1 MKETDM
7 NGYGG
12 KILRVNLTDGTVSKD
27 PTPPEVARDFIGGR
41 GFGIYF
47 LLKEVPKGADPL
59 GPENKL
65 IISSGPIS
73 GMLVPGGGKCDWT
86 TKAPLT
92 GGYASASMGG
102 HFTAEMRY
110 AGLDSIILEG
120 ISPKPVYLFIDDDK
134 IELRDAS
141 DLWGKSTFAVE
152 KQFKEKLGEEY
163 QVAVIGVGGEH
174 MVPYACINHDYGR
187 QAGRGG
193 VGAVMG
199 SKKVKAI
206 VVHGTGSIPV
216 ADKDAYRKAGMA
228 LYKACKDADGLKD
241 WTRYGTTI
249 VVSWCDEVGALPTRN
264 FSAGSFENGKNLY
277 GPVMREKIVITDKGC
292 FGCPCPCG
300 KYSRNKKYD
309 NYVEG
314 PEYETI
320 GLMGSNLGIDDI
332 EAVAQANLLC
342 DELGID
348 TISAGNAIGWAME
361 CYEKGIFT
369 KKDTD
374 GLDLKFGNVEATFT
388 IIEKIA
394 RREGFGALLA
404 EGVKRASKKVGMG
417 SEKFAIQVKG
427 MEQSAYAT
435 HNATAMLLAYM
446 TCDVGAHH
454 NRSWAITYDLQV
466 GREKVVP
473 EKVARVIWLQNF
485 RPMFDVLGGC
495 RLQWVELG
503 IDRDLYVPALEA
515 ITGIHRSWEDLDK
528 VGERIWNLTRL
539 YWVRENEGF
548 GRTWDMP
555 SPRFYEE
562 APTSGATKG
571 QITKL
576 EDVNR
581 LLDMYYEQRGWTSDG
596 LPKPETIA
604 SLGLTAV
611 VG

>member
-1 MKETDM
+1 M

-12 KILRVNLTDGTVSKD
+12 RILRVNLTNGTVTKE
-27 PTPPEVARDFIGGR
+27 PTPPDVARDFIGGR

-73 GMLVPGGGKCDWT
+73 GLMIPGGGKCDWT

-141 DLWGKSTFAVE
+141 DLWGKATFAVE
-152 KQFKEKLGEEY
+152 KQFKEKLGEEF
-163 QVAVIGVGGEH
+163 QVAVIGVGGENL
-174 MVPYACINHDYGR
+174 VPYACINHDYGR

-206 VVHGTGSIPV
+206 VVHGTKSIPV
-216 ADKDAYRKAGMA
+216 ADMDAYRKAGMA
-228 LYKACKDADGLKD
+228 LYKACKDSEGLKD

-264 FSAGSFENGKNLY
+264 FSAGSFEDGKNLY

-292 FGCPCPCG
+292 FGCPSPCG
-300 KYSRNKKYD
+300 KYSRNKKY
-309 NYVEG
+309 NSYVEG

-342 DELGID
+342 DDLGID
-348 TISAGNAIGWAME
+348 TISAGNVIGWAME

-369 KKDTD
+369 KKDTG

-388 IIEKIA
+388 LIDKIA
-394 RREGFGALLA
+394 HREGFGALLA
-404 EGVKRASKKVGMG
+404 EGVKRASKKVGKG
-417 SEKFAIQVKG
+417 SEKFAIHVKG

-454 NRSWAITYDLQV
+454 NRAWAITYDLQV

-528 VGERIWNLTRL
+528 VGERLWNLTRL
-539 YWVRENEGF
+539 FWARENEGF
-548 GRTWDMP
+548 GRAWDMP

-562 APTSGATKG
+562 APKSGATKG
-571 QITKL
+571 QITKI

-596 LPKPETIA
+596 LPKPETIE
-604 SLGLTAV
+604 SLGLKAV
-611 VG
+611 VA

>member
-1 MKETDM
+1 M

-12 KILRVNLTDGTVSKD
+12 RILRVNLTNGTVTKE
-27 PTPPEVARDFIGGR
+27 PTPPDVAHDFIGGR

-73 GMLVPGGGKCDWT
+73 GMMIPGGGKCDWT

-141 DLWGKSTFAVE
+141 DLWGKATFAVE
-152 KQFKEKLGEEY
+152 KQFKEKLGEEF
-163 QVAVIGVGGEH
+163 QVAVIGVGGENL
-174 MVPYACINHDYGR
+174 VPYACINHDYGR

-206 VVHGTGSIPV
+206 VVHGTKSIPV
-216 ADKDAYRKAGMA
+216 ADMDAYRKAGMA
-228 LYKACKDADGLKD
+228 LYKACKDSEGLKD

-264 FSAGSFENGKNLY
+264 FSAGSFEDGKNLY

-292 FGCPCPCG
+292 FGCPSPCG
-300 KYSRNKKYD
+300 KYSRNKKY
-309 NYVEG
+309 NSYVEG

-320 GLMGSNLGIDDI
+320 GMMGSNLGIDDI

-342 DELGID
+342 DDLGID

-374 GLDLKFGNVEATFT
+374 GLDLKFGNVDATFT
-388 IIEKIA
+388 LIEKIA
-394 RREGFGALLA
+394 RREGFGALLS
-404 EGVKRASKKVGMG
+404 EGVKRASKKVGKG

-435 HNATAMLLAYM
+435 HNATAMLLAFM

-454 NRSWAITYDLQV
+454 NRAWAITYDLQV
-466 GREKVVP
+466 GRDKVVP

-515 ITGIHRSWEDLDK
+515 ITGIQRSWEDLDK

-539 YWVRENEGF
+539 FWARENEGF
-548 GRTWDMP
+548 GRAWDMP

-562 APTSGATKG
+562 APKSGATKG

-576 EDVNR
+576 EDINR

-596 LPKPETIA
+596 LPKPETIE
-604 SLGLTAV
+604 SLGLKAV
-611 VG
+611 VA

>member
-1 MKETDM
+1 M
-7 NGYGG
+7 
-12 KILRVNLTDGTVSKD
+12 
-27 PTPPEVARDFIGGR
+27 
-41 GFGIYF
+41 
-47 LLKEVPKGADPL
+47 
-59 GPENKL
+59 
-65 IISSGPIS
+65 
-73 GMLVPGGGKCDWT
+73 
-86 TKAPLT
+86 
-92 GGYASASMGG
+92 
-102 HFTAEMRY
+102 
-110 AGLDSIILEG
+110 
-120 ISPKPVYLFIDDDK
+120 
-134 IELRDAS
+134 
-141 DLWGKSTFAVE
+141 
-152 KQFKEKLGEEY
+152 
-163 QVAVIGVGGEH
+163 
-174 MVPYACINHDYGR
+174 
-187 QAGRGG
+187 
-193 VGAVMG
+193 
-199 SKKVKAI
+199 
-206 VVHGTGSIPV
+206 
-216 ADKDAYRKAGMA
+216 DAYRKAGMA
-228 LYKACKDADGLKD
+228 LYKACKDSEGLKD

-264 FSAGSFENGKNLY
+264 FSAGSFEGGKNLY

-292 FGCPCPCG
+292 FGCPSPCG
-300 KYSRNKKYD
+300 KYSRNKKY
-309 NYVEG
+309 NTYVEG

-332 EAVAQANLLC
+332 EVVAQANLLC
-342 DELGID
+342 DDLGID

-361 CYEKGIFT
+361 CFEKGILT
-369 KKDTD
+369 KKDTG
-374 GLDLKFGNVEATFT
+374 GLDLKFGNVEAALKL
-388 IIEKIA
+388 IEMIA
-394 RREGFGALLA
+394 RREGIGALLA
-404 EGVKRASKKVGMG
+404 EGVKRASQKVGKG

-539 YWVRENEGF
+539 FWARENDDF
-548 GRTWDMP
+548 GRAWDMP

-581 LLDMYYEQRGWTSDG
+581 LLDMYYEQRGWNQDG
-596 LPKPETIA
+596 LPKPETIEN
-604 SLGLTAV
+604 LGLNV
-611 VG
+611 VFA

>member
-1 MKETDM
+1 MDM

-12 KILRVNLTDGTVSKD
+12 RILRVNLTDGTITKD
-27 PTPPEVARDFIGGR
+27 QTPVDVARDFIGGR

-47 LLKEVPKGADPL
+47 LHKEVPKGADPL

-73 GMLVPGGGKCDWT
+73 GMMIPGGGKCDWT

-120 ISPKPVYLFIDDDK
+120 ASPKPVYLFIDDDRV
-134 IELRDAS
+134 ELRDAS
-141 DLWGKSTFAVE
+141 DLWGKATFAVE
-152 KQFKEKLGEEY
+152 KQFKDELGEEF
-163 QVAVIGVGGEH
+163 QVAVIGVGGENL
-174 MVPYACINHDYGR
+174 VPYACINHDYGR

-206 VVHGTGSIPV
+206 VLHGTRSIPV
-216 ADKDAYRKAGMA
+216 ADMDTYRKAGMA
-228 LYKACKDADGLKD
+228 LYKACKDSEGLKD

-264 FSAGSFENGKNLY
+264 FSAGSFEGGKNLY

-292 FGCPCPCG
+292 FGCPSPCG
-300 KYSRNKKYD
+300 KYSRNKKY
-309 NYVEG
+309 NTYVEG

-332 EAVAQANLLC
+332 EVVAQANLLC
-342 DELGID
+342 DDLGID

-361 CYEKGIFT
+361 CFEKGILT
-369 KKDTD
+369 KKDTG
-374 GLDLKFGNVEATFT
+374 GLDLKFGNVEAALKL
-388 IIEKIA
+388 IEMIA
-394 RREGFGALLA
+394 RREGIGALLA
-404 EGVKRASKKVGMG
+404 EGVKRASQKVGKG

-539 YWVRENEGF
+539 FWARENDDF
-548 GRTWDMP
+548 GRAWDMP

-581 LLDMYYEQRGWTSDG
+581 LLDMYYEQRGWNQDG
-596 LPKPETIA
+596 LPKPETIE
-604 SLGLTAV
+604 SLGLNV
-611 VG
+611 VFA

>member
-1 MKETDM
+1 ML

-12 KILRVNLTDGTVSKD
+12 NILRVNLTTGKITKE
-27 PTPPEVARDFIGGR
+27 PTPADLARDFIGGR

-47 LLKEVPKGADPL
+47 LTKEVPVHADPL

-65 IISSGPIS
+65 IISSGPFS
-73 GMLVPGGGKCDWT
+73 GMLIPGGGKCDWT

-92 GGYASASMGG
+92 GGYAGSSMGG

-110 AGLDSIILEG
+110 AGLDSIILEA
-120 ISPKPVYLFIDDDK
+120 ISPKPVYLFIDDEK
-134 IELRDAS
+134 IELRDAA
-141 DLWGKSTFAVE
+141 DLWGQATFAVE
-152 KQFKEKLGEEY
+152 KQFKEKLGEEF
-163 QVAVIGVGGEH
+163 QVAVIGVGGENL
-174 MVPYACINHDYGR
+174 VPYACINHDYGR

-206 VVHGTGSIPV
+206 VLHGTKSIPA

-228 LYKACKDADGLKD
+228 IYKACKDSDGLKE

-249 VVSWCDEVGALPTRN
+249 VTSWCDEVGALPTRN
-264 FSAGSFENGKNLY
+264 FAAGSFENGKNLY
-277 GPVMREKIVITDKGC
+277 GSVMRERIVITDKGC

-300 KYSRNKKYD
+300 KYSNMKKYGTQ
-309 NYVEG
+309 VEG

-320 GLMGSNLGIDDI
+320 GLLGSNLGIDDI

-342 DELGID
+342 DDLGID
-348 TISAGNAIGWAME
+348 TISAGNSIAWAME

-369 KKDTD
+369 QKDTD
-374 GLDLKFGNVEATFT
+374 GLDLKFGNIEATFT
-388 IIEKIA
+388 LIEKIA
-394 RREGFGALLA
+394 HREGLGALLA
-404 EGVKRASKKVGMG
+404 EGVKRASKKVGQG
-417 SEKFAIQVKG
+417 SEKFAIHVKG

-466 GREKVVP
+466 GRDLVVP
-473 EKVARVIWLQNF
+473 EKVARIIWLQNF
-485 RPMFDVLGGC
+485 RPMFDVLGAC

-515 ITGIHRSWEDLDK
+515 ITGIKRTWADLEKTGD
-528 VGERIWNLTRL
+528 RIWNLTRL
-539 YWVRENEGF
+539 YWAREIDDF
-548 GRTWDMP
+548 GPEWDMP

-576 EDVNR
+576 EDVLKLR
-581 LLDMYYEQRGWTSDG
+581 EMYYEQRGWGADG
-596 LPKPETIA
+596 LP
-604 SLGLTAV
+604 TAATLENLNLLAFV
-611 VG
+611 A